1 MFGSTHPVFPPFL
14 STGKWLLI
22 KAPAAAAAVER
33 KKDFAL
39 METDSG
45 HGTTPLF
52 AQKKDSKNN
61 GTKIGQKSTSAGRSG
76 NCIFV
81 RFLYFFVCARRWPR
95 R

>member
-1 MFGSTHPVFPPFL
+1 M

-61 GTKIGQKSTSAGRSG
+61 GTKIGQKNHFCWKIRELHFRPVFIFFCVPAAGLDG
-76 NCIFV
+76 NEQWT
-81 RFLYFFVCARRWPR
+81 A
-95 R
+95 